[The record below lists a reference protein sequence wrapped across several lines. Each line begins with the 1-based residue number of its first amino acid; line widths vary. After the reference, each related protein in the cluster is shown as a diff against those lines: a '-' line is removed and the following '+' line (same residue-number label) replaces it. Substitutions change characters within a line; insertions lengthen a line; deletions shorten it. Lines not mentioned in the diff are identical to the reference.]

1 MELFSTCD
9 MKSGVAAEAAN
20 TAMPLA
26 ARMRPRTLAEY
37 AGQKEVI
44 GEGKLLWR
52 SLQSGRLSS
61 CILYGPP
68 GTGKTTLALLIART
82 ADCEFVTL
90 SAVTSNVD
98 DLRKAIAAAKDLLKY
113 NGRKTTLFIDEV
125 HRFNKAQQDV
135 LLPHVE
141 DGTIVLIGATTQNPS
156 FAVNAPLV
164 SRSLIFRLVSLSV
177 DEIIS
182 VMKRALAD
190 KERGLGA
197 MSVRADD
204 AALRHIAVISD
215 GDARRALNALEI
227 AALTTPPGPD
237 GSARI
242 TLETAEESIQHKAV
256 LYDRDGDGHYDTISA
271 FIKSLRGSDPDAA
284 LYWLAKMIEA
294 GEDVR
299 FIARRMI
306 IFASEDIGNAD
317 PDALTVAVS
326 CSHAVEYVGLPEAR
340 ISCAQ
345 AVTYLATAPKS
356 NASYIGVEEAL
367 KDVREGRTLDVPDHL
382 RNPATAA
389 SKRMGFG
396 EDYKYPH
403 DFDGHVVDQSYGVS
417 GKQYYRP
424 DGIGYEKVI
433 AERLAQ
439 WKRKRKSSGS

>member
-1 MELFSTCD
+1 

-113 NGRKTTLFIDEV
+113 NGRKTTLFIDEI